1 MRGPGQRA
9 GLTRA
14 AVLAAA
20 RSLLAEGGVDA
31 LSMRA
36 LARRLDV
43 APNALYSHVQ
53 GKTQLLDDLLDDL
66 LAAVEVPAPD
76 VPDPVAGIT
85 ALMTSAYEVLVAHP
99 DLTALA
105 LARQGSRG
113 PNAARLGVV
122 TDALLAR
129 AGVPGPTVP
138 LARRVLIVHII
149 GFAAFA
155 AGAGDAPV
163 LAAAEMRR
171 GFDRGLGWLL
181 AGMKEAPTRARV
193 GASGD

>member
-14 AVLAAA
+14 TVLAAA
-20 RSLLAEGGVDA
+20 RALLAEGGLEA

-43 APNALYSHVQ
+43 APNALYSHVES
-53 GKTQLLDDLLDDL
+53 KPQLLDDLLDDL
-66 LAAVEVPAPD
+66 LATVEMPEPD
-76 VPDPVAGIT
+76 VPDPLAGVT
-85 ALMTSAYEVLVAHP
+85 ALMTSAYEALVAHP

-113 PNAARLGVV
+113 PHAVRLGVV

-129 AGVPGPTVP
+129 AGVPAAAVPT
-138 LARRVLIVHII
+138 ARRVLIVHTI

-155 AGAGDAPV
+155 AGAGTTPV
-163 LAAAEMRR
+163 LTAGEMRR
-171 GFDRGLGWLL
+171 SFDRGLGWLL
-181 AGMKEAPTRARV
+181 DGMTKAPPEEG
-193 GASGD
+193 GAFATG

>member
-9 GLTRA
+9 GLTHA

-20 RSLLAEGGVDA
+20 RTLLAEGGVEA
-31 LSMRA
+31 LSMRT

-43 APNALYSHVQ
+43 APNALYSHVES
-53 GKTQLLDDLLDDL
+53 KTQLLDELLDDL
-66 LAAVEVPAPD
+66 LAAVEVPGPD
-76 VPDPVAGIT
+76 VPDPLAGVT
-85 ALMTSAYEVLVAHP
+85 ALMASAYEVLVAHP

-113 PNAARLGVV
+113 PHAVRLGVV

-129 AGVPGPTVP
+129 AGVPAPAVP
-138 LARRVLIVHII
+138 PARRVLIVHTI

-155 AGAGDAPV
+155 AGAGTTPV
-163 LAAAEMRR
+163 LAAGEMRR
-171 GFDRGLGWLL
+171 SFDQGLAWLL
-181 AGMKEAPTRARV
+181 AGMTKAPA
-193 GASGD
+193 